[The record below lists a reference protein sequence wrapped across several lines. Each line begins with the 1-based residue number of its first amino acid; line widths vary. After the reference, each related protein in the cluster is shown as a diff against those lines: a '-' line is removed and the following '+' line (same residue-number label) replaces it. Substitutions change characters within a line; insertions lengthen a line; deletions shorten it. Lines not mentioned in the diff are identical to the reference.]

1 MIVENVFVHDDA
13 DSMEYHLP
21 IVETHLKSSKVAQIN
36 MDALGITVL
45 CPVSSVALI
54 SEFLFNCY
62 NEKQFQ
68 KL

>member
-1 MIVENVFVHDDA
+1 MIVENVFVQDDE
-13 DSMEYHLP
+13 DSRECHLP

-45 CPVSSVALI
+45 CPVDSVALI
-54 SEFLFNCY
+54 SEFLFNYY